1 MKDRRELGIHLT
13 LLAVA
18 AGLAG
23 FLYTR
28 DKEPKSLI
36 AADVPVWSG
45 RAADV
50 ERIRYETKT
59 RKVHLESKKDAAGRY
74 FVGTIE
80 KDMSRLPGASDAGA
94 DAAAPPAQTTLSALV
109 SVGAGNK
116 LAEQLAPLKAF
127 RDVGKVEGARAAEFG
142 LAEPEGTLT
151 VVIHGAEKKLV
162 VGGPTPGGSDRYV
175 RDPASG
181 EVYVIKGD
189 VVRDLEAADARLVER
204 ELHEWKETEV
214 SAAKVTAGGKTRD
227 LARGGTEGKRFW
239 ADGAAVD
246 KNDET
251 LGNWMSKLERLR
263 PNEYPAAAP
272 TGTQDVVRID
282 YRGSSGALGWVELV
296 KTTPAGGGK
305 ADYFVR
311 SERTRSF
318 ARVTATLAEQVEQ
331 DLAAIVK

>member
-1 MKDRRELGIHLT
+1 MKDRRELGIHLG
-13 LLAVA
+13 LLAIA

-28 DKEPKSLI
+28 DQEPKSLV

-50 ERIRYETKT
+50 EHIRYETKT
-59 RKVHLESKKDAAGRY
+59 RKVHLESKKDAVGRY

-80 KDMSRLPGASDAGA
+80 KDTPRLVGASDA

-109 SVGAGNK
+109 SVGAANK

-127 RDVGKVEGARAAEFG
+127 RDVGKVAGDRAAEFG

-151 VVIHGAEKKLV
+151 VVIRGAEKKLV

-189 VVRDLEAADARLVER
+189 VVRDLDAADARLVER

-214 SAAKVTAGGKTRD
+214 SAAKVTAGGKTRE
-227 LARGGTEGKRFW
+227 LARGGAEGKRFW

-282 YRGSSGALGWVELV
+282 YRGSSGALGWVEIV
-296 KTTPAGGGK
+296 KTMPVGGGK
-305 ADYFVR
+305 ADYFLR

-331 DLAAIVK
+331 DLAGIVK